1 MRKAKIVSCLLL
13 AASALLPLAGHA
25 QDRGRGDERGG
36 PPMGR
41 GHGDRD
47 RGWDRHHGDEG
58 RGPVDI
64 DRRAD
69 RDRPGRWAKGDRIPR
84 NTASANIS
92 STTGAPT
99 TWPAAARL
107 PLGRRRRRL
116 FPGRPDRYRL
126 QRDDRRLTRACRNK
140 NPRSRL
146 AIAGFLLPGRRS
158 GRGRRTVQR
167 VPHDPSARLERM
179 QAQAQ
184 DARRNPRQVMAQL
197 TGAPGL
203 IAQLPDD
210 VQRPGPAQESER
222 LGDLARRRRRG
233 SVLA

>member
-36 PPMGR
+36 PPWAGATGTGIAVGTATTATR
-41 GHGDRD
+41 AVARSTSTAAPIATV
-47 RGWDRHHGDEG
+47 RAA
-58 RGPVDI
+58 GPRATGFPGI
-64 DRRAD
+64 PPAPIYRRRLA
-69 RDRPGRWAKGDRIPR
+69 RLPPG
-84 NTASANIS
+84 
-92 STTGAPT
+92 
-99 TWPAAARL
+99 PAAARL

>member
-126 QRDDRRLTRACRNK
+126 QRDDRRLTRACRTK
-140 NPRSRL
+140 PAKPPGDRGFFVAWTALRPRAANCPAR
-146 AIAGFLLPGRRS
+146 AARPVRATRAHAGAGS
-158 GRGRRTVQR
+158 GRA
-167 VPHDPSARLERM
+167 PKSA
-179 QAQAQ
+179 AGH
-184 DARRNPRQVMAQL
+184 
-197 TGAPGL
+197 GAAHRSAG
-203 IAQLPDD
+203 PDRA
-210 VQRPGPAQESER
+210 V
-222 LGDLARRRRRG
+222 ARRRSAPWPRAGIR
-233 SVLA
+233 APR